1 MAPISSP
8 TTSYMNHGNF
18 TQPAGIIENPQN
30 LPPRAWKSSG
40 SLFGT
45 LSALAALL
53 ACLAGQS
60 NATAQIVTDNFD
72 SGTLNPAWTVYDA
85 NPALVSV
92 TFPTVGTGKGVRI
105 QTSPYPPASL
115 PAVAAIA
122 QANVYT
128 DFYVAL
134 DLVNWVVEDQ
144 AVVVFARFTP
154 GGDFGLDG
162 GQGMILNYDAA
173 QAGENA
179 GDRHGGEFQINI
191 VTPGFVTT
199 TIAKCEMAL
208 QPGNSY
214 RLVFKGVGT
223 LYTAQVYDLEYLT
236 APLVTIE
243 NDDSTFSSGIS
254 GFLTFSR
261 NSDVGTAD
269 VTIDN
274 YYAGPSDPNQATL
287 PAIAHSIPGTPVVE
301 TRAPAGRWQN
311 FYSPASGIGFTASTF
326 TAGLI
331 DASATKLYLNG
342 VDSSAALAPLP
353 TNGSTV
359 TFSTA
364 PGTLASNAVYSAQ
377 IVLQS
382 TDVPPLTSTN
392 TFWFDTF
399 TDSYVSAAPIKTIE
413 CEDYNYS
420 NGVYQLDPI
429 PVSGNPTNGTPVQ
442 VGDNGKGYF
451 DPNDGGFD
459 TAATQGVDIY
469 TPRQLGPS
477 SGWDDY
483 RQNDGVMTGEGIRD
497 EFNGLW
503 PSGTPFAGYLSTG
516 NSLPNMPGW
525 DPTVTESTYDR
536 PNDNTRQKYAAA
548 GLVEYLVIRTH
559 AGDWQ
564 NYTRVFA
571 SSLSNYFAFL
581 RVGSWGATT
590 NLLSLVTSDP
600 TQTNQTTSV
609 LGTFHIPN
617 QIRKANFS
625 YVPLLDSNGLGSIL
639 NLSGTNTLRLTKS
652 GDPSVQS
659 DDRLEALNYLLLV
672 PAQVTVQSSPAVTG
686 PYANDTTA
694 TVNVGTR
701 TITIPTAGDSR
712 FYRLD
717 AVVPVKIASVSA
729 AGGMVTLTY

>member
-1 MAPISSP
+1 
-8 TTSYMNHGNF
+8 MNHGNF
-18 TQPAGIIENPQN
+18 TQLAGIIENPQN
-30 LPPRAWKSSG
+30 QPPRAWKSSG
-40 SLFGT
+40 SVFGS

-53 ACLAGQS
+53 ACLAGPPE
-60 NATAQIVTDNFD
+60 ATAQIATDNFD

-85 NPALVSV
+85 NPAFVSM
-92 TFPTVGTGKGVRI
+92 TFPAVGTGKGLRI
-105 QTSPYPPASL
+105 QTSPYAAASL
-115 PAVAAIA
+115 PAVSAIG

-128 DFYVAL
+128 DFYVAV
-134 DLVNWVVEDQ
+134 DLVDWVVNDQ
-144 AVVVFARFTP
+144 AVVLFARFAP
-154 GGDFGLDG
+154 GGTFGLDG

-179 GDRHGGEFQINI
+179 GNRHGGEFQINI

-199 TIAKCEMAL
+199 TIAKCEMTL
-208 QPGNSY
+208 QRGNSY

-223 LYTAQVYDLEYLT
+223 LYTAQVYDLEDLT

-243 NDDSTFSSGIS
+243 NDDSTYSSGIS

-274 YYAGPSDPNQATL
+274 YYAGPSDPNLATL

-301 TRAPAGRWQN
+301 TRAPVGRWQN

-326 TAGLI
+326 SAGLVN
-331 DASATKLYLNG
+331 ASATKLYLNG

-353 TNGSTV
+353 ANGSTV
-359 TFSTA
+359 NFSTA
-364 PGTLASNAVYSAQ
+364 PGTLASNAVYSAK

-399 TDSYVSAAPIKTIE
+399 TDSYVSAAPVKTIE

-429 PVSGNPTNGTPVQ
+429 PVSGNPTNGNPVQ

-459 TAATQGVDIY
+459 TAATQGVDIN
-469 TPRQLGPS
+469 TPNQLQPN

-503 PSGTPFAGYLSTG
+503 PSGTPFAGYLSDG
-516 NSLPNMPGW
+516 NSLPNVPGW
-525 DPTVTESTYDR
+525 DPSYAESTYDR

-564 NYTRVFA
+564 NYTRVFT

-590 NLLSLVTSDP
+590 NILSLVTSDP

-609 LGTFHIPN
+609 LGAFHIPN

-625 YVPLLDSNGLGSIL
+625 YVPLLNPDGLGSIL

-652 GDPSVQS
+652 GDPTVQS
-659 DDRLEALNYLLLV
+659 DDRLEALNYLLLL

-686 PYANDTTA
+686 PYANDPTA

-717 AVVPVKIASVSA
+717 AVVPVKIGSMSV
-729 AGGMVTLTY
+729 AGGTVTLTY